1 MAGEGHLKKKR
12 GQIPRRVC
20 TPEVFQVEA
29 AECGAACLL
38 MILRYHR
45 CNVAM
50 EELRYR
56 CGVSRDGSS
65 AADLVLAA
73 EHYGL
78 KGRGFSK
85 SAEELRTFPVPCIL
99 HWDFNHFVVLEGI
112 RGDRVYLNDPA
123 RGHRRVTWEDL
134 EKSFTGV
141 VLFFEETATFERR
154 NRSDGLLQLL
164 RERLWR
170 QTNTVV
176 YLLLSGFLLV
186 FPGIF
191 ISILLQLYVD
201 HVVMNGRTGQ
211 LVLLLLCLAGAY
223 LFKIVL
229 SWVRS
234 STLARLKL
242 KLNVLTGYE
251 LLQHLFRLPI
261 PFFDQRYP
269 GELSQRVENN
279 NDINSFLTETLI
291 GAVLNVLESFF
302 YLILMLVY
310 SPVLTAVGVLGTVL
324 NMVLSILPMRALRE
338 MAMKQRQDQNHL
350 SGLLCAGLSVF
361 STVKANGAED
371 DYARDI
377 LGAFCGTTQSEQRM
391 GSLQQILS
399 AVPSVISGIFQI
411 LVLMIGVGLVI
422 NGSITAGVLTAFVQI
437 LGCFTQPLN
446 ELIGYGQGIQTLKA
460 ELVSIEDIE
469 ASREDERFRTEK
481 EACLPAKLTG
491 ELEVQDVTYS
501 YRSCGA
507 PVLQQIS
514 FKVMPGRCLGITG
527 ASGCGKS
534 TLVRLL
540 AGLLYPQSGEVLYDG
555 IPVGDLTSQML
566 KDNIAVVEQNGFFF
580 AGTIRENLSFWNK
593 DVPDAEMVKALK
605 CADAYEMVNRL
616 PGGLEHRL
624 EEGAGNL
631 SGGQRQK
638 LQIARALVGQ
648 HAVLLLDEATSAMD
662 PVTEAGVMQ
671 NLTHS
676 GATCIV
682 IAHRLSAIRSCDLIL
697 VMDQGRFVQCGS
709 HEELLRQEGLYRSL
723 LEN

>member
-1 MAGEGHLKKKR
+1 MAGKGHLKKKR
-12 GQIPRRVC
+12 GRTPRRVC

-29 AECGAACLL
+29 AECGAACLS
-38 MILRYHR
+38 MILRYHH

-50 EELRYR
+50 EELRCE

-65 AADLVLAA
+65 AADLVVAA

-85 SAEELRTFPVPCIL
+85 SSEELRTAPVPCIL

-123 RGHRRVTWEDL
+123 RGHRRVSWEEL

-141 VLFFEETATFERR
+141 VLFFEETGDLERR
-154 NRSDGLLQLL
+154 DEPGGLLQLI
-164 RERLWR
+164 RERLWG
-170 QTNTVV
+170 QTDTVV

-211 LVLLLLCLAGAY
+211 LALLLLCLAGAY

-251 LLQHLFRLPI
+251 LLRHLFRLPI

-269 GELSQRVENN
+269 GEMSQRVENN

-291 GAVLNVLESFF
+291 GAALNVVESGF

-310 SPVLTAVGVLGTVL
+310 SPILTAVGILGTVL
-324 NMVLSILPMRALRE
+324 NMALSVLPMRTLRE
-338 MAMKQRQDQNHL
+338 MAMKQKQDQNHL
-350 SGLLCAGLSVF
+350 AGILCAGLSVF

-377 LGAFCGTTQSEQRM
+377 LGAFCSTTQSEQRM
-391 GSLQQILS
+391 GRTQQILS
-399 AVPSVISGIFQI
+399 AFPSVISGIFQI
-411 LVLMIGVGLVI
+411 LVMMVGVGLVI
-422 NGSITAGVLTAFVQI
+422 NGSITAGVLTAFVEI
-437 LGCFTQPLN
+437 LSSFTQPLN
-446 ELIGYGQGIQTLKA
+446 ELIGYSQGIQTLKA
-460 ELVSIEDIE
+460 EMLSIEDIE
-469 ASREDERFRTEK
+469 ASREDERFCAEK
-481 EACLPAKLTG
+481 EACLPTRLTG
-491 ELEVQDVTYS
+491 ELEMRGVTYS
-501 YRSCGA
+501 YRTCGA

-540 AGLLYPQSGEVLYDG
+540 AGLLYPQSGEILYDD
-555 IPVGDLTSQML
+555 IPIRELTPQML
-566 KDNIAVVEQNGFFF
+566 KENIAVVEQNGFFF
-580 AGTIRENLSFWNK
+580 AGTVRENLSFWNK
-593 DVPDAEMVKALK
+593 DVPESELVEALK

-624 EEGAGNL
+624 EEGAKNL

-638 LQIARALVGQ
+638 LQIARARIGQ
-648 HAVLLLDEATSAMD
+648 PAVILLDEATSAMD
-662 PVTEAGVMQ
+662 PVTEARIMR
-671 NLTHS
+671 NLTRS

-682 IAHRLSAIRSCDLIL
+682 IAHRLSAIRNCDLIL
-697 VMDQGRFVQCGS
+697 VMDGGRFVQCGR
-709 HEELLRQEGLYRSL
+709 HEELLQQDGAYRRL

>member
-1 MAGEGHLKKKR
+1 MKKKR
-12 GQIPRRVC
+12 GQTPRRVC

-29 AECGAACLL
+29 AECGAACLS
-38 MILRYHR
+38 MILRYHH

-50 EELRYR
+50 EELRCA

-73 EHYGL
+73 EQYGL

-85 SAEELRTFPVPCIL
+85 SSEELRTFPVPCIL

-123 RGHRRVTWEDL
+123 RGHRRVSWEEL

-141 VLFFEETATFERR
+141 VLFFEETGAFERR
-154 NRSDGLLQLL
+154 DEPGGLLQLV
-164 RERLWR
+164 RERLWG
-170 QTNTVV
+170 QTNTVA

-242 KLNVLTGYE
+242 KLNVLTDYE
-251 LLQHLFRLPI
+251 LLRHLFRLPI

-269 GELSQRVENN
+269 GEMSQRAENN

-291 GAVLNVLESFF
+291 GAVLNVIEACF

-310 SPVLTAVGVLGTVL
+310 SPLLTVVGILGTVL
-324 NMVLSILPMRALRE
+324 NLALSILPMRTLRE
-338 MAMKQRQDQNHL
+338 MAMKQKQDQNHL
-350 SGLLCAGLSVF
+350 AGLLCAGLSVF

-377 LGAFCGTTQSEQRM
+377 LGAFCSTTQSEQRM
-391 GSLQQILS
+391 GRTQQILS
-399 AVPSVISGIFQI
+399 AFPSVISGIFQI
-411 LVLMIGVGLVI
+411 LVMMAGVGLVI
-422 NGSITAGVLTAFVQI
+422 NGSITAGILTAFAEI
-437 LGCFTQPLN
+437 LSCFTQPLN
-446 ELIGYGQGIQTLKA
+446 ELIGYSQGIQTLKA
-460 ELVSIEDIE
+460 EMLSIEDIE
-469 ASREDERFRTEK
+469 ASREDERFRAGK
-481 EACLPAKLTG
+481 ASCLPARLTG
-491 ELEVQDVTYS
+491 ELEARGVTYS
-501 YRSCGA
+501 YRTCGT

-514 FKVMPGRCLGITG
+514 FKVMPGRCLGVTG

-540 AGLLYPQSGEVLYDG
+540 SGLLYPQSGEILYDG
-555 IPVGDLTSQML
+555 ISIRDLTPQML
-566 KDNIAVVEQNGFFF
+566 KENITVVEQNGFFF
-580 AGTIRENLSFWNK
+580 AGTVRENLSFWNK
-593 DVPDAEMVKALK
+593 EVPESELVEALK

-624 EEGAGNL
+624 EEGAKNL

-638 LQIARALVGQ
+638 LQIARALVGH
-648 HAVLLLDEATSAMD
+648 HAVILLDEATSAMD
-662 PVTEAGVMQ
+662 PVTEARVMQ
-671 NLTHS
+671 NLIRT

-682 IAHRLSAIRSCDLIL
+682 IAHRLSAIRNCDLIL
-697 VMDQGRFVQCGS
+697 VMDRGRFVQWGR
-709 HEELLRQEGLYRSL
+709 HEELLRQDGAYRRL